1 MKLMDKAS
9 VRKLVWEKLKHVAI
23 PDSRF
28 HLDFNQFI
36 PDFNGSHVA
45 RTNLVDLDLY
55 KSANTVFVTPDNCLE
70 ELREQIVLDGKTQV
84 MPTYGMRRGFVILSP
99 EDVSE
104 GMARYSVS
112 LDHIEKVGKYIG
124 LNEIRDA
131 YKLDLLVTGAS
142 AVNYSGVRFGKGHGF
157 FDLEW
162 AMLYQIGVVVESTP
176 VIAFVHE
183 SQFVDVPLEV
193 DEFDTIC
200 DYIVTPKRIVHVE
213 GHRKPTAGIIWNKLS
228 DGMMNDIPPLQELK
242 LIDL

>member
-1 MKLMDKAS
+1 MDKVAA
-9 VRKLVWEKLKHVAI
+9 RRLVWEKLKHVAV

-36 PDFNGSHVA
+36 PDFNGSTVA
-45 RTNLVDLDLY
+45 STNLVDLDIY
-55 KSANTVFVTPDNCLE
+55 KSAKTVFVTPDNCLE
-70 ELREQIVLDGKTQV
+70 RLRKQIILDGKTQV
-84 MPTYGMRRGFVILSP
+84 MPTYGIRRGFVVLSP

-104 GMARYSVS
+104 GMAPYSVS
-112 LDHIEKVGKYIG
+112 LDHIERVGNHVS
-124 LNEIRDA
+124 LSEIRDA

-142 AVNYSGVRFGKGHGF
+142 AVNYSGIRFGKGHGF

-162 AMLYQIGVVVESTP
+162 AMLYQIGAVVESTP

-193 DEFDTIC
+193 DEFDTVC
-200 DYIVTPKRIVHVE
+200 DYIVTPKRVVHVE
-213 GHRKPTAGIIWNKLS
+213 NHRKPTAGIIWNKLS

-242 LIDL
+242 LISP